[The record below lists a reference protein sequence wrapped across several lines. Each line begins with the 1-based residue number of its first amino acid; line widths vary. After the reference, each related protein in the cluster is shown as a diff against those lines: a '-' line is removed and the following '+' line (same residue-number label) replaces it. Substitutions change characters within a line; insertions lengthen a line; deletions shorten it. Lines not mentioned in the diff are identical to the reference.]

1 MDDKLLVHLIIQ
13 INLLLIFLIV
23 KYFGLPYVEAVPCRS
38 DMPVKYLPEIR
49 RTEILGDKQISNNA
63 FRKPTRSFNLDSYQ
77 KFLKNSLSSLV
88 LSSNRDKLSKNDID
102 YMKYFYQFIAPKRKI
117 EKKEIV
123 ISEKPRNMRFQKD
136 KSQHM
141 DNFEEDLRYA
151 ISHGGGF

>member
-1 MDDKLLVHLIIQ
+1 MDEKLLIHLIIQ

-38 DMPVKYLPEIR
+38 DMPVKYLPETR
-49 RTEILGDKQISNNA
+49 RSEILEYKQTSDNA

-77 KFLKNSLSSLV
+77 KFLKNSFSNLV

-117 EKKEIV
+117 EKKLGIF
-123 ISEKPRNMRFQKD
+123 EKPRNMRFQKD
-136 KSQHM
+136 KSKHT
-141 DNFEEDLRYA
+141 DNSEEDLRYA